1 MRDYYAHFSL
11 KVHCMAHRMNLV
23 IETLSLYSL
32 VSNIEGLLASLHTY
46 FSGRLKRCI
55 ELVKLT
61 SIMETKS

>member
-1 MRDYYAHFSL
+1 
-11 KVHCMAHRMNLV
+11 MAHRMNLV

-32 VSNIEGLLASLHTY
+32 VSNSKGLLASLYTY

-55 ELVKLT
+55 ELVKFA

>member
-1 MRDYYAHFSL
+1 MPDYYARFSL
-11 KVHCMAHRMNLV
+11 KVHCIAHRMNLV

-32 VSNIEGLLASLHTY
+32 VSNIEGFLASLYTY

-55 ELVKLT
+55 ELVKFA